1 MPAQQCL
8 WRWWSTW
15 ADSDWHREGVFQF
28 WRLALPCGVT
38 WFILVAYK
46 RVTHGFQWEGCQL
59 LSVPAPTC
67 DVGSWPPQ
75 GAHPPWQMK
84 TCLSG
89 LAPSP
94 RPQPQATYHILNDF
108 IFPVLPLYFEQVVTE
123 VKQVEATLLAQQDD
137 DGAASPIQAISETLP
152 GSGRGSSWSERW
164 GGWGRTPHL
173 GHLWANSLN
182 L

>member
-1 MPAQQCL
+1 
-8 WRWWSTW
+8 
-15 ADSDWHREGVFQF
+15 
-28 WRLALPCGVT
+28 
-38 WFILVAYK
+38 
-46 RVTHGFQWEGCQL
+46 
-59 LSVPAPTC
+59 
-67 DVGSWPPQ
+67 
-75 GAHPPWQMK
+75 MK

-94 RPQPQATYHILNDF
+94 RPQPQAAYHILNDF

-123 VKQVEATLLAQQDD
+123 VKQVKATLLAQQDD
-137 DGAASPIQAISETLP
+137 DGAASPIQAVSETLP

-164 GGWGRTPHL
+164 GAWGRTPHL